1 MPIIHQFKDIDRSTW
16 HEIYLKSVRGYFS
29 WGEFDPR
36 KTESDTDDEVFD
48 ISFGPEMQY
57 LHPNDNDLFIY
68 TKELNSIVLNE
79 LNSNKLPSIWKLGT
93 IKDIE
98 LDRELFY
105 IYENKLN
112 MSLFG
117 VSKDDEELYLSNM
130 WTDEHDPDRVI
141 IEDTTIK
148 FYYCYAEELFEH
160 YKTY

>member
-1 MPIIHQFKDIDRSTW
+1 MSIIHQFKDIDRSTW
-16 HEIYLKSVRGYFS
+16 HEIYLKSERGYFS

-36 KTESDTDDEVFD
+36 KSDTDDEVFD

-105 IYENKLN
+105 IYENKLIF
-112 MSLFG
+112 SLFG

>member
-1 MPIIHQFKDIDRSTW
+1 MSIIHQFKDIDRSTW
-16 HEIYLKSVRGYFS
+16 HEIYLKSARGYFS

-36 KTESDTDDEVFD
+36 KTGSYTNEVFD

-57 LHPNDNDLFIY
+57 LYPDDNDLFIY

-98 LDRELFY
+98 LDLELFF
-105 IYENKLN
+105 IYENKLH

-148 FYYCYAEELFEH
+148 FYWCYAKELFDY

>member
-1 MPIIHQFKDIDRSTW
+1 MSIIHQFKDIDRSTW
-16 HEIYLKSVRGYFS
+16 HEIYLKSARGYFS

-36 KTESDTDDEVFD
+36 KSDTDDEVFD

-57 LHPNDNDLFIY
+57 LYPDENDLFIY

-105 IYENKLN
+105 IYENKLIF
-112 MSLFG
+112 SLFG

>member
-1 MPIIHQFKDIDRSTW
+1 MAIIHQFKDIDRSTW
-16 HEIYLKSVRGYFS
+16 HEIYLKSVRGYFT

-36 KTESDTDDEVFD
+36 KSDTDDEVFD

-98 LDRELFY
+98 LDRELFF
-105 IYENKLN
+105 IYENKLH

>member
-1 MPIIHQFKDIDRSTW
+1 MSIIHQFKDIDRSTW
-16 HEIYLKSVRGYFS
+16 HEIYLKSVRGYFT

-36 KTESDTDDEVFD
+36 KSDTDDEVFD

-105 IYENKLN
+105 IYENKLIF
-112 MSLFG
+112 SLFG